1 MRVKRKAE
9 TASELIMFCD
19 MLMLDI
25 EFRNTP
31 LTELLK
37 SFDFRYLDFLKI
49 ENIKNKEYISLPFN
63 SNENEKL
70 SSFLYQLGKTDI
82 KGQLSI
88 IKGFKEYSDIIYKKY
103 SSQYEKSSKL
113 YVSFGFF
120 GGVIISL
127 MII

>member
-9 TASELIMFCD
+9 TANELIMFCD

-49 ENIKNKEYISLPFN
+49 ENIKNKGYISLPFN

-70 SSFLYQLGKTDI
+70 SSFLYQLGKTDVS
-82 KGQLSI
+82 GQLSL

-103 SSQYEKSSKL
+103 SSQHEKSSKL
-113 YVSFGFF
+113 YISFGFF
-120 GGVIISL
+120 GGIIISL